1 MINATKYFI
10 VFITLIIILFVASK
24 AIISYDLVGNPESK
38 GINIMIIL
46 LLIVTI
52 ITITGVSL
60 SYTIQPKTKHI
71 MPPMGERGI
80 KGNRGN
86 KGEKSK
92 CGLKCTD
99 DSCYMKVMNHI
110 TNVYNIWC
118 KLDSSNRNSIPR
130 GHHIDNLFIKKKVK
144 EICGSRIFSELLK
157 NHGDKKKD
165 CLKIENIDN
174 GNCGAYDY
182 ILQKWTEWIL
192 IILKYENGKLFID
205 TETLND
211 NNFNSMLTVKDL
223 TSTDFKWVFPFSNK
237 LWFRLFENPSTDLTK
252 VDSMF
257 KDNWGPNKYGVPS
270 AKNKLSVKDLKSP
283 FEEIQ
288 LYDAWY
294 WGANPLSVPKIIR
307 KCSNDDSESTPFKNT
322 IKIRLSNDYNQLWS
336 SRNAKQIKK
345 KLNYNS
351 VLVDTYVPRQSK
363 GQVYK
368 DGTNLSNGFVD
379 VYRGRDFYD
388 NGEED
393 NRYKSYKP
401 VGDVMIIQDDAN
413 DNSNSNSNSKTDPK
427 ECYPR
432 YLKSDYIQLGS
443 NLNKSPKVLTLLVS
457 GDTKKPIGYT
467 KLIHFNRTVGFNA
480 HRISYSFWRPI
491 PPPGY
496 VALGDVISTSSSEDS
511 PSTDI
516 IRCIPES
523 CANKMTKELK
533 QIYNLKDV
541 VNEDTDQFLNKDNIF
556 KSNTSSEADI
566 PKTLNGNENNKKN
579 DSELLNPEINQFLIN
594 YNVFR
599 LQDMKEGGF
608 YSINVNGIKDNSKVN
623 NSNIK
628 RITKKKHGIDY
639 SILNIYNK

>member
-10 VFITLIIILFVASK
+10 VFITLIIILFFASN
-24 AIISYDLVGNPESK
+24 AIISFDFVGNPESK
-38 GINIMIIL
+38 GVNIMIIL
-46 LLIVTI
+46 LLLVTI

-71 MPPMGERGI
+71 MPPMGERGN

-86 KGEKSK
+86 KGDKSK

-110 TNVYNIWC
+110 TQVYNIWC
-118 KLDSSNRNSIPR
+118 QLDSSNRNSIPR

-157 NHGDKKKD
+157 NHGEKKQS
-165 CLKIENIDN
+165 CLGINNIDK
-174 GNCGAYDY
+174 GECGAYDY

-192 IILKYENGKLFID
+192 IILKYENGKLFLD
-205 TETLND
+205 TETLTD
-211 NNFNSMLTVKDL
+211 NNFNAMLTKKDL
-223 TSTDFKWVFPFSNK
+223 TSTDFNWEFPFSNK
-237 LWFRLFENPSTDLTK
+237 KWFRLFENSSSTEEELT
-252 VDSMF
+252 F
-257 KDNWGPNKYGVPS
+257 KENWGPNNYGVPS
-270 AKNKLSVKDLKSP
+270 SKDKSSIYDLKSP

-307 KCSNDDSESTPFKNT
+307 KCSNDETESNPIDGR
-322 IKIRLSNDYNQLWS
+322 IKIRLSNDYNHLWS
-336 SRNAKQIKK
+336 SGNAKQIKK
-345 KLNYNS
+345 DLNYNS
-351 VLVDTYVPRQSK
+351 NIVKTYLPRQSK

-368 DGTNLSNGFVD
+368 DGTNLSNGVVH

-393 NRYKSYKP
+393 NRFKSYKP
-401 VGDVMIIQDDAN
+401 VGDVMIIEDEAN
-413 DNSNSNSNSKTDPK
+413 NKTDPK

-457 GDTKKPIGYT
+457 GDTKKPTGYN
-467 KLIHFNRTVGFNA
+467 KLIDFTRKVGFNA
-480 HRISYSFWRPI
+480 HKLAYSFWRPI

-496 VALGDVISTSSSEDS
+496 VALGDVISTSPTSET
-511 PSTDI
+511 PSTDL

-523 CANKMTKELK
+523 VAEKMTTELK
-533 QIYNLKDV
+533 QIYNLKDAI
-541 VNEDTDQFLNKDNIF
+541 NEDTDKPVNADLKF
-556 KSNTSSEADI
+556 KSNTSPETVKI
-566 PKTLNGNENNKKN
+566 PKTLIGNENIKKN
-579 DSELLNPEINQFLIN
+579 VDELLNPEVVPFLKH

-599 LQDMKEGGF
+599 LQDQNQTNKGVDAF
-608 YSINVNGIKDNSKVN
+608 YSIKKSSIYDD
-623 NSNIK
+623 SNIYNSTVK
-628 RITKKKHGIDY
+628 KITKKKHGMDY